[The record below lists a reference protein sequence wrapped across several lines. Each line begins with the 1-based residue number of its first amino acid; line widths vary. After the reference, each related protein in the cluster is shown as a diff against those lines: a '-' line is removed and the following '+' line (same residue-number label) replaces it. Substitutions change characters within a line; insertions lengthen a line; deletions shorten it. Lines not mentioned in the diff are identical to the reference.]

1 MLGTSAGHPHS
12 SVLTDCQH
20 HFACSNQTTFSAGGT
35 NTGWPYAEF
44 YRSILGVIACMTDD
58 EKEGLLKWWNQ

>member
-1 MLGTSAGHPHS
+1 M
-12 SVLTDCQH
+12 DQE
-20 HFACSNQTTFSAGGT
+20 TFSAGGASA
-35 NTGWPYAEF
+35 GWPYAEF